1 MLYTNKEQLPPSPP
15 SLRDSLTHISYAD
28 RKHSQGGVPSSTSSK
43 TPRSELA
50 NKLKLK
56 ICFAL
61 VNRNVYFA
69 AAVVSFFHFHG
80 ARRGAPQAIQVAD
93 RFHLLLNLTTALQKL
108 FDRKQDS

>member
-1 MLYTNKEQLPPSPP
+1 MKYNKLCMLYTNKEQLPPSPP

-28 RKHSQGGVPSSTSSK
+28 RKHRQGGVPSSTSSK

-50 NKLKLK
+50 NKVKRK

-69 AAVVSFFHFHG
+69 AAVDSFFHLQWCQ
-80 ARRGAPQAIQVAD
+80 ARSA
-93 RFHLLLNLTTALQKL
+93 TSST
-108 FDRKQDS
+108 SC

>member
-15 SLRDSLTHISYAD
+15 SLRDSLPHISYAD
-28 RKHSQGGVPSSTSSK
+28 RKHRQGGVPSSTSSK

-50 NKLKLK
+50 NKVKRK

-69 AAVVSFFHFHG
+69 AAVDSFFHLHVRVEDKLCRFRKK
-80 ARRGAPQAIQVAD
+80 ALPLFAVCCQKKRERRL
-93 RFHLLLNLTTALQKL
+93 RF
-108 FDRKQDS
+108 RR